1 MTNTGSGSAGALA
14 GAAPLLV
21 LGKITE
27 ILNAFDLETPSLTL
41 AQIRERTALPTSTAQ
56 RLVANLVAQGFLDR
70 DDDRFRI
77 GLRMAYWAAP
87 AVRGVR
93 AVDLVAPVLRDL
105 RDSTGETASL
115 FRSEEDYRVCIAV
128 EETHHEL
135 RQDSYVGKIA
145 PLVAGSSGRVLLAW
159 NDALR
164 REVLGRPIPP
174 LAKDT
179 ITDASLLEDALE
191 RTRAAGYA
199 ITYNER
205 VDGLAGLAAPVFG
218 SGGEVRMAI
227 SVSGPATRIPEDVLS
242 AWAPEVAAA
251 AERAT
256 RLLGG
261 RRPSRV

>member
-1 MTNTGSGSAGALA
+1 MTNPGTSSAGALA

-27 ILNAFDLETPSLTL
+27 ILNAFDLDTPSLTL
-41 AQIRERTALPTSTAQ
+41 AQIRERTGLPTSTAQ
-56 RLVANLVAQGFLDR
+56 RLAANLVAQGFLDR

-87 AVRGVR
+87 AVRGIR

-145 PLVAGSSGRVLLAW
+145 PLSAGSAGRVLLAW
-159 NDALR
+159 NDELR
-164 REVLGRPIPP
+164 ARVLERPIPS
-174 LAKDT
+174 LARDT
-179 ITDASLLEDALE
+179 ITDARLLEQALE
-191 RTRAAGYA
+191 STRAAGHA

-242 AWAPEVAAA
+242 GWAPTVMQA

-261 RRPSRV
+261 RRPSA